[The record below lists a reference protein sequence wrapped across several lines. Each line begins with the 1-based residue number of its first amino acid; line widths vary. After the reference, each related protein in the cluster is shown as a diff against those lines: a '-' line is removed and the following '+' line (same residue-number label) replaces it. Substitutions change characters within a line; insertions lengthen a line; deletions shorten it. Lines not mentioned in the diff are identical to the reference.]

1 MLRPQSRLAYFLLE
15 AIPFRNIHAETGL
28 FIESTPMKLADF
40 AKQLPKN
47 FTEQEF
53 VDLMNQVIDLKTIVD
68 LPVEER
74 SALFD
79 GVQYLLDYIMLAQEA
94 NGELRTHEGHPVMD
108 YNGPFIPHVLVR
120 PEGMKLDRKAL
131 ETFGVGEADKYFG
144 DE

>member
-1 MLRPQSRLAYFLLE
+1 MNLS
-15 AIPFRNIHAETGL
+15 
-28 FIESTPMKLADF
+28 DF

-53 VDLMNQVIDLKTIVD
+53 VDLMNRVIDLKTIVD

-94 NGELRTHEGHPVMD
+94 NGELRTHQGQPVMD

-120 PEGMKLDRKAL
+120 PEGTELDRGAL
-131 ETFGVGEADKYFG
+131 ETLGVGEADKYFG